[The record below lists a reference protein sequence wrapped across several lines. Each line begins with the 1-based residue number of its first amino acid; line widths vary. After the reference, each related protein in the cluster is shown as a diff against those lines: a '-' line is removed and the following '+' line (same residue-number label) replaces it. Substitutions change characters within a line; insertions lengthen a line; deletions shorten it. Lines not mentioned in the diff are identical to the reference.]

1 MQATDSYLFSLQ
13 KEYLTFETLLKK
25 GKLFNNP
32 LQYIFQNEAVIRRI
46 KNPYLAFLIGGDKMF
61 FHAAENACS
70 AQRKVFPLSSF
81 SKHTLQTQVKT
92 AAEITVYKRF
102 GTQTTRNLSS
112 LGEQTTPTA
121 LQDSQS
127 DQKK

>member
-32 LQYIFQNEAVIRRI
+32 LQYIFQNEAVIHRI
-46 KNPYLAFLIGGDKMF
+46 KNPYLVFLIRGDKMF
-61 FHAAENACS
+61 FHAENTCS

-81 SKHTLQTQVKT
+81 SKHTLQNHKLKQQKLLFTRGLERKRR
-92 AAEITVYKRF
+92 EISRV
-102 GTQTTRNLSS
+102 
-112 LGEQTTPTA
+112 
-121 LQDSQS
+121 
-127 DQKK
+127 